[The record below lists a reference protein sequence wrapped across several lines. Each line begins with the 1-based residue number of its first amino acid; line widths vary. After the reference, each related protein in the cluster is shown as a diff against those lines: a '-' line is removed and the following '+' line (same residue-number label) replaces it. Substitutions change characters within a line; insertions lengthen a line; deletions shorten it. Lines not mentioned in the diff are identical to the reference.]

1 MATVAQ
7 VRGMTQPSTL
17 STRVRAGI
25 LWSALNNLTLRVGTL
40 VTGIALARLLDPE
53 AFGVFAI
60 ALTVQTALITLSELG
75 LAADLVRHG
84 DIDRR
89 GPTIATL
96 SLASSGLLTVAV
108 LLAASTV
115 ADFFTTPAAAPVIQV
130 MALTLV
136 LAGIGVVPYSRLQRQ
151 LRQKELFL
159 IELVAFVLSTG
170 LSIGLAVAGTGA
182 MSIAIGRLVAQVAVV
197 ALQFVMTRTRPVL
210 GWDRGI
216 AVTGLRFGLPLS
228 LAGLLSLALLNVD
241 NVVVGRLGGA
251 TLLGLYVIAFN
262 LSAWP
267 SSIVGTAIR
276 AVAMPAFA
284 QHAQESLDGRRD
296 GTRVLARSSA
306 LTWGIAVP
314 MSVGLG
320 VLAHPVVTILYGS
333 PWAAAAGALVWL
345 APFGAL
351 RILTD
356 VWVAYLTAHGHSL
369 MLLACQATWFAALV
383 PTMAWAVHHRGLDGA
398 GLAHVTIATC
408 VVVPVFLLAL
418 RAAGVHCTEV
428 LRALVVPALAAL
440 PMVAVGVTAMR
451 ALDDP
456 WLELFGAGTAMT
468 AVYVAIAGRSMRR
481 LMTDPLPQAPPS
493 LIEPMVVTQGHHAA

>member
-1 MATVAQ
+1 MSET
-7 VRGMTQPSTL
+7 STL
-17 STRVRAGI
+17 SARVRTGI
-25 LWSALNNLTLRVGTL
+25 LWSALNNLTLRIGTL
-40 VTGIALARLLDPE
+40 VTGIALARLLSPE

-96 SLASSGLLTVAV
+96 SLASSGLLTVGV
-108 LLAASTV
+108 LLAAP
-115 ADFFTTPAAAPVIQV
+115 AIAGFFTTPEAAPVIQV
-130 MALTLV
+130 MAVTLV
-136 LAGIGVVPYSRLQRQ
+136 LAGIGVVPYSRLQRH
-151 LRQKELFL
+151 LRQKELFQ

-197 ALQFVMTRTRPVL
+197 VLQFVMTRTRPVL
-210 GWDRGI
+210 GWDRSI
-216 AVTGLRFGLPLS
+216 ALSGLRFGLPLS
-228 LAGLLSLALLNVD
+228 LAGLLSLALLNLD

-262 LSAWP
+262 LSSWP

-284 QHAQESLDGRRD
+284 QHAQDSHDGRHD
-296 GTRVLARSSA
+296 GTGVLARA
-306 LTWGIAVP
+306 GGLTWGIAVP

-356 VWVAYLTAHGHSL
+356 VWVAYLTARGHSI
-369 MLLACQATWFAALV
+369 MLLACQATWFAALL
-383 PTMAWAVHHRGLDGA
+383 PTMAWAVRHRGLDGA
-398 GLAHVTIATC
+398 GLAHVAVAC
-408 VVVPVFLLAL
+408 CLVVPAFLLAL
-418 RAAGVHCTEV
+418 RAAGVRCSEL
-428 LRALVVPALAAL
+428 LRPLAAPTIAAL
-440 PMVAVGVTAMR
+440 PMAGVGVAAMR

-456 WLELFGAGTAMT
+456 WLELIGAGAAMT
-468 AVYVAIAGRSMRR
+468 VVYVAIAGLPLRR
-481 LMTDPLPQAPPS
+481 LIAEEIPTPRPALLQPVPVGRGSHVA
-493 LIEPMVVTQGHHAA
+493 

>member
-1 MATVAQ
+1 
-7 VRGMTQPSTL
+7 MTGPSAL
-17 STRVRAGI
+17 STQVRAGI
-25 LWSALNNLTLRVGTL
+25 LWSALNNLTLRIGTL
-40 VTGIALARLLDPE
+40 VTGVALARILDPQ

-108 LLAASTV
+108 LLAAPAV
-115 ADFFTTPAAAPVIQV
+115 ADFFTTPEAAPVIQV

-136 LAGIGVVPYSRLQRQ
+136 LAGIGVVPFSRLQRD
-151 LRQKELFL
+151 LRQKELFQ

-182 MSIAIGRLVAQVAVV
+182 MSIAIGRLAAQVAVIV
-197 ALQFVMTRTRPVL
+197 LEFVMTGTRL
-210 GWDRGI
+210 TFGWDRAI
-216 AVTGLRFGLPLS
+216 ATSGLRFGLPLS
-228 LAGLLSLALLNVD
+228 LAGLFSLGLLNLD

-267 SSIVGTAIR
+267 SSVVGTAIR

-284 QHAQESLDGRRD
+284 QHARGGGTADQD
-296 GTRVLARSSA
+296 GTRVLARSCG
-306 LTWGIAVP
+306 LTWGTAVP

-333 PWAAAAGALVWL
+333 PWAAAAAALAWL

-351 RILTD
+351 RILMD
-356 VWVAYLTAHGHSL
+356 VWVAYLTALGHSI
-369 MLLACQATWFAALV
+369 MLLACQVVWFATLL
-383 PTMAWAVHHRGLDGA
+383 PTMAWAVRHRGLDGA
-398 GLAHVTIATC
+398 GLAHVAIAVC
-408 VVVPVFLLAL
+408 VVVPAFLLAL
-418 RAAGVHCTEV
+418 RAAGVRCTQM
-428 LRALVVPALAAL
+428 LRPLAVPTVAAV
-440 PMVAVGVTAMR
+440 PMTAVGMAATG
-451 ALDDP
+451 ALDGP
-456 WLELFGAGTAMT
+456 WLQLLGAGTAMT
-468 AVYVAIAGRSMRR
+468 LVYVAIAGRTMRR
-481 LMTDPLPQAPPS
+481 LIAGEPS
-493 LIEPMVVTQGHHAA
+493 HAHLARVEPVVVPRGKHALERAVNGP

>member
-1 MATVAQ
+1 
-7 VRGMTQPSTL
+7 MTEPSTL
-17 STRVRAGI
+17 GTRVRTGI
-25 LWSALNNLTLRVGTL
+25 MWSALNNLTLRVGTL
-40 VTGIALARLLDPE
+40 LTGVALARLLEPK

-96 SLASSGLLTVAV
+96 SLISSGLLTVAV
-108 LLAASTV
+108 LLAAPTI
-115 ADFFTTPAAAPVIQV
+115 AGFFATPEAAPVIQV

-136 LAGIGVVPYSRLQRQ
+136 LAGIGVVPFSRLQRH
-151 LRQKELFL
+151 LRQKELFK
-159 IELVAFVLSTG
+159 IEVVAFVLSTG

-182 MSIAIGRLVAQVAVV
+182 MSIAIGRLVSQVAVV
-197 ALQFVMTRTRPVL
+197 VLMFAMTGTRPTL
-210 GWDRGI
+210 GWDRSI
-216 AVTGLRFGLPLS
+216 ALSGLRFGLPLS

-262 LSAWP
+262 LSSWP
-267 SSIVGTAIR
+267 SSVVGTAIR

-284 QHAQESLDGRRD
+284 ENAQNGGHD
-296 GTRVLARSSA
+296 GTVVLARSCG
-306 LTWGIAVP
+306 LTWSIAVP

-333 PWAAAAGALVWL
+333 RWAAAAAALVWL

-356 VWVAYLTAHGHSL
+356 VWVAYLTACGHSI
-369 MLLACQATWFAALV
+369 MLLACQAAWFVTLV
-383 PTMAWAVHHRGLDGA
+383 PTMAWAVHQRGLAGA
-398 GLAHVTIATC
+398 GLAHVVVACC
-408 VVVPVFLLAL
+408 VVLPAFLLAL
-418 RAAGVHCTEV
+418 RAAGVRCAQM
-428 LRALVVPALAAL
+428 LRPLLVPTVAAL
-440 PMVAVGVTAMR
+440 PMAAVGVLATR

-456 WLELFGAGTAMT
+456 WLQLFVAGVAMT
-468 AVYVAIAGRSMRR
+468 GVYLVIAARSIRR
-481 LMTDPLPQAPPS
+481 LVAAESPPPTPPAPG
-493 LIEPMVVTQGHHAA
+493 EPVGAVRGSHAV

>member
-1 MATVAQ
+1 
-7 VRGMTQPSTL
+7 MTEQADL
-17 STRVRAGI
+17 GARVRTGI
-25 LWSALNNLTLRVGTL
+25 MWSALNNLTLRIGTL

-96 SLASSGLLTVAV
+96 SLVASGLLTVAV
-108 LLAASTV
+108 LLAAPAI
-115 ADFFTTPAAAPVIQV
+115 ADFFATPEATSVIQV

-136 LAGIGVVPYSRLQRQ
+136 LAGVGVVPYSRLQRQ
-151 LRQKELFL
+151 LRQKELFQ

-182 MSIAIGRLVAQVAVV
+182 MSIAIGRLAAQVAVV
-197 ALQFVMTRTRPVL
+197 VLEFAMTRTRLTL
-210 GWDRGI
+210 GWDRSI
-216 AVTGLRFGLPLS
+216 ALSGLRFGLPLS
-228 LAGLLSLALLNVD
+228 FAGLLSLGLLNLD

-262 LSAWP
+262 VSAWP
-267 SSIVGTAIR
+267 SSVVGTAIR

-284 QHAQESLDGRRD
+284 QHAQHAQDDQDGGRD
-296 GTRVLARSSA
+296 PTSVLARA
-306 LTWGIAVP
+306 GGLTWGIAVP

-320 VLAHPVVTILYGS
+320 VLAHPVVAILYGS
-333 PWAAAAGALVWL
+333 PWAAAATALVWL

-351 RILTD
+351 RILMD
-356 VWVAYLTAHGHSL
+356 VWVAYLTACGHSI
-369 MLLACQATWFAALV
+369 MLLTCQAVWFAALL
-383 PTMAWAVHHRGLDGA
+383 PTMAWAVHHRGLEGA
-398 GLAHVTIATC
+398 GLAHVAVASC
-408 VVVPVFLLAL
+408 VVVPAFLLAL
-418 RAAGVHCTEV
+418 RAAGVRCGDV
-428 LRALVVPALAAL
+428 LRALVVPTVAAL
-440 PMVAVGVTAMR
+440 PMAAVGVAATR
-451 ALDDP
+451 ALDGP
-456 WLELFGAGTAMT
+456 WLELTGAGLAMT

-481 LMTDPLPQAPPS
+481 LIADEPSPQVTAAPVDP
-493 LIEPMVVTQGHHAA
+493 VGAARGSHGA

>member
-1 MATVAQ
+1 MTEPPTLAAK
-7 VRGMTQPSTL
+7 VRT
-17 STRVRAGI
+17 GI

-96 SLASSGLLTVAV
+96 SLVSSGLLTVGV
-108 LLAASTV
+108 LVAAPSI
-115 ADFFTTPAAAPVIQV
+115 AGFFTTPDAAPVIQV

-136 LAGIGVVPYSRLQRQ
+136 LAGIGVVPYSRLQRH
-151 LRQKELFL
+151 LRQKELFQ

-182 MSIAIGRLVAQVAVV
+182 MSIAIGRLVSQVAVV
-197 ALQFVMTRTRPVL
+197 ALMFTMTSSRPTL
-210 GWDRGI
+210 GWDRSI
-216 AVTGLRFGLPLS
+216 ALSGLRFGLPLS
-228 LAGLLSLALLNVD
+228 LAGLLSLALLNLD

-284 QHAQESLDGRRD
+284 QHAQDGHDGDGGPD
-296 GTRVLARSSA
+296 GTGVLARSSA

-320 VLAHPVVTILYGS
+320 VLAHPVVMILYGS

-356 VWVAYLTAHGHSL
+356 VWVAYLTACGHSF
-369 MLLACQATWFAALV
+369 MLLACQAAWFAALV
-383 PTMAWAVHHRGLDGA
+383 PTMAWAVRHRGLDGA
-398 GLAHVTIATC
+398 GLAHVTVASCI
-408 VVVPVFLLAL
+408 VVPVFLLAL
-418 RAAGVHCTEV
+418 RSAGVRCVEV
-428 LRALVVPALAAL
+428 LRALVVPAVAAL
-440 PMVAVGVTAMR
+440 PMAAVGVAAMR
-451 ALDDP
+451 ALDGP
-456 WLELFGAGTAMT
+456 WLELLGAGSAMSV
-468 AVYVAIAGRSMRR
+468 VYAAIAGRSMRR
-481 LMTDPLPQAPPS
+481 LMAGEPLPQAPPA
-493 LIEPMVVTQGHHAA
+493 LVEPMVAAQGGHAA

>member
-1 MATVAQ
+1 MTEPATLGA
-7 VRGMTQPSTL
+7 
-17 STRVRAGI
+17 RVRTGI
-25 LWSALNNLTLRVGTL
+25 IWSALNNLTLRVGTL
-40 VTGIALARLLDPE
+40 VTGIALARLLDPQ

-96 SLASSGLLTVAV
+96 SLVSSSLLTVAV
-108 LLAASTV
+108 LLAAPGI
-115 ADFFTTPAAAPVIQV
+115 AAFFATPDATPVIQV

-136 LAGIGVVPYSRLQRQ
+136 LAGVGVVPFSRLQRQ
-151 LRQKELFL
+151 LRQKELFQ

-170 LSIGLAVAGTGA
+170 LSIGLAMAGTGA

-197 ALQFVMTRTRPVL
+197 VLEFVMTRTRPTL
-210 GWDRGI
+210 GWDRSI
-216 AVTGLRFGLPLS
+216 ALSGLRFGLPLS
-228 LAGLLSLALLNVD
+228 LAGLLSLGLLNLD
-241 NVVVGRLGGA
+241 NVVVGHLGSA
-251 TLLGLYVIAFN
+251 TVLGLYVIAFN

-267 SSIVGTAIR
+267 SAVVGTAIR

-284 QHAQESLDGRRD
+284 EHAQDDGGRD
-296 GTRVLARSSA
+296 GTGVLARSCG

-320 VLAHPVVTILYGS
+320 VLAHPVVSILYGS
-333 PWAAAAGALVWL
+333 PWAAAAAALVWL

-356 VWVAYLTAHGHSL
+356 VWVAYLTARGHSF
-369 MLLACQATWFAALV
+369 MLLLCQAAWFAALL
-383 PTMAWAVHHRGLDGA
+383 PAMAWAVHHRGLEGA
-398 GLAHVTIATC
+398 GLAHVAIACC
-408 VVVPVFLLAL
+408 VVVPAFLVAL
-418 RAAGVHCTEV
+418 RAAGVRCTEV
-428 LRALVVPALAAL
+428 LRALVVPTVAAL
-440 PMVAVGVTAMR
+440 PMTLVGVAATR

-456 WLELFGAGTAMT
+456 WLQLIGAGSAMT
-468 AVYVAIAGRSMRR
+468 AVYVAVAGRSLRR
-481 LMTDPLPQAPPS
+481 LVADEQSPGAPPAS
-493 LIEPMVVTQGHHAA
+493 VVEPVVPVGAARGSDAV